1 MSTSAIQG
9 CTTQYSCNEQKEKP
23 TVSVPLD
30 DPHLLEFLI
39 ANGYITLTE
48 DEIKDRSHADVIT
61 KSIAVIQTIWF
72 IAQVIARAV
81 EGLAITELEIVTVG
95 FAILNFGTYFL
106 WWNKP
111 LRVRHPV
118 RVYWRQKEK
127 LVGGDTTG
135 EKEGFLGV
143 CREGAGAI
151 VEYIYAPYIFFIGRR
166 GPDSIYLRL
175 FLLPLWIPWHIFHVC
190 YQILGDWDDNDIAIP
205 TSSRLEN
212 DPLHLYIAV
221 YGIAALFGAIHCIP
235 WVFQFPTHTEQLLWR
250 ISAVAVAVAP
260 VAMGL
265 LHWYWKELMD
275 EISDLLDNIVV
286 ILMLILSLAYAVFRI
301 ILLVIAFTSLRDLSS
316 SAYKTV
322 QWTTFIPH
330 IG

>member
-1 MSTSAIQG
+1 MQAANAPEGRPKTSEKSSKLIDKPSDA
-9 CTTQYSCNEQKEKP
+9 SC
-23 TVSVPLD
+23 
-30 DPHLLEFLI
+30 LLEFFV
-39 ANGYITLTE
+39 ATGYITLTE
-48 DEIKDRSHADVIT
+48 DEIKDKSHADVIT

-118 RVYWRQKEK
+118 RVYWRQTEK
-127 LVGGDTTG
+127 LGAGETG
-135 EKEGFLGV
+135 EGKGGIWRM

-151 VEYIYAPYIFFIGRR
+151 VKYIYALDLFFEIE
-166 GPDSIYLRL
+166 GPDNKLLRL
-175 FLLPLWIPWHIFHVC
+175 LLLPLWTLWHIFFVC
-190 YQILGDWDDNDIAIP
+190 LEILQDDDDSDLAIP
-205 TSSRLEN
+205 ISSRLDK

-235 WVFQFPTHTEQLLWR
+235 WVFLFPTHTERLLWR
-250 ISAVAVAVAP
+250 LSAVAVAVAP
-260 VAMGL
+260 VAMGFLHGYQKKLIRVTPVWLDDTTRIL
-265 LHWYWKELMD
+265 LT
-275 EISDLLDNIVV
+275 V
-286 ILMLILSLAYAVFRI
+286 LSLAYAVFRI
-301 ILLVIAFTSLRDLSS
+301 TLLVIAFTALRDLRP
-316 SAYKTV
+316 SAYQTV
-322 QWTTFIPH
+322 EWTTFIPH